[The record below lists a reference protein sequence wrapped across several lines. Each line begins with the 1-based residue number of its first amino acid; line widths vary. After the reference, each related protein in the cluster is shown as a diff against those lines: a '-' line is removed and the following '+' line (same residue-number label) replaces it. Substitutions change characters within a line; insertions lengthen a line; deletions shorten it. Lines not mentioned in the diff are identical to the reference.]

1 MGVCLPGR
9 HAPKSPLLN
18 LSRQDEFVLNVVKLP
33 SCCSAAPQA
42 GSLPPARS
50 LPRPYEHKHFSAA
63 LPHTGRSLTACW
75 YSFSR
80 IPSHKA
86 RNAFEIIRGRLLRQ
100 FLRV

>member
-50 LPRPYEHKHFSAA
+50 LPRPYEHKHLSRAPSHRA
-63 LPHTGRSLTACW
+63 LPHSMLVFLQPHSLPQSQKC
-75 YSFSR
+75 
-80 IPSHKA
+80 
-86 RNAFEIIRGRLLRQ
+86 L
-100 FLRV
+100 